1 MLDNGQKKRR
11 RLPLPSKTKKLK
23 ILSLENH
30 ENVSITGDTSM
41 EITQQVK
48 QNEPC
53 FRYAAYDISEEPSNR
68 II

>member
-1 MLDNGQKKRR
+1 MLV
-11 RLPLPSKTKKLK
+11 
-23 ILSLENH
+23 SLE
-30 ENVSITGDTSM
+30 ILTSM

-53 FRYAAYDISEEPSNR
+53 FRYAAYDISEEPSNG